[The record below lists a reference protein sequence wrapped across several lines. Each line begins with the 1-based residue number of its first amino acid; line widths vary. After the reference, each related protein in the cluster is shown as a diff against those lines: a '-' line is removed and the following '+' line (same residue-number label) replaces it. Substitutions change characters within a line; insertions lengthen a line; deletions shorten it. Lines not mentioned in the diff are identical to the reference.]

1 MEISTIIGL
10 VGGAFTTFAYLPQ
23 VVKSWK
29 TRRTDDISLTM
40 LLVLATG
47 ETLWLSY
54 GILLNQVPV
63 ILANLFGILLV
74 LSVLIAKLKYG

>member
-1 MEISTIIGL
+1 MEIATIIGL
-10 VGGAFTTFAYLPQ
+10 AAGAFTTFAYLPQ

-29 TRRTDDISLTM
+29 TRRTSDISLTM

-47 ETLWLSY
+47 VVLWLAY
-54 GILLNQVPV
+54 GILLDQTPL
-63 ILANLFGILLV
+63 ILANSLGILLV

>member
-1 MEISTIIGL
+1 MEITTIIGL
-10 VGGAFTTFAYLPQ
+10 TAGAFTTFAYLPQ

-29 TRRTDDISLTM
+29 TRRTNDISLTM

-47 ETLWLSY
+47 VLLWLAY
-54 GILLNQVPV
+54 GILLGETPL
-63 ILANLFGILLV
+63 ILANSVGIFLV

>member
-1 MEISTIIGL
+1 MEIATIIGL
-10 VGGAFTTFAYLPQ
+10 AAGAFTTLAYLPQ

-29 TRRTDDISLTM
+29 TRRTSDISLTM

-47 ETLWLSY
+47 VVLWLAY
-54 GILLNQVPV
+54 GILLNKFPL
-63 ILANLFGILLV
+63 IIANSLGILLV